1 MDIHRCSP
9 FYVTAAMGLAACL
22 ATASA
27 QAAPQA
33 SRATPE
39 THAAPAAATA
49 PAATSQAQGQVA
61 SAFDYSPLPVVTGTL
76 TQYLLTSTGDVEG
89 LLLSDGTQVLCP
101 HRLGDAVTQIVRP
114 GEQVSVS
121 GLKGRGRP
129 IVRAYAVTGP
139 RGRRIADEPGSET
152 ILPPANIGP
161 DVAVDGTIL
170 APLYDMT
177 GAVQGVVMRD
187 HSVIYVGRANAARLG
202 NWLRP
207 GASLHAIGTGV
218 NGGRG
223 TAINAR
229 EIGPDVNQAIH
240 IVPADAPPPG
250 AFPGSPGYDRIPGGD
265 TASE

>member
-1 MDIHRCSP
+1 MHIHRRSP
-9 FYVTAAMGLAACL
+9 LYVTAALGLVASL
-22 ATASA
+22 AG
-27 QAAPQA
+27 
-33 SRATPE
+33 
-39 THAAPAAATA
+39 APAIAASKPAAEAQHA
-49 PAATSQAQGQVA
+49 PAATPAAPATQPSQVQAT
-61 SAFDYSPLPVVTGTL
+61 SAFDYSPLPVVTGTVA
-76 TQYLLTSTGDVEG
+76 QYLLTSTGDVAG

-101 HRLGDAVTQIVRP
+101 HRLGDAATQVVRP

-121 GLKGRGRP
+121 GLKGRVHP
-129 IVRAYAVTGP
+129 IVRAYAISGP

-152 ILPPANIGP
+152 ALPPSNIGP
-161 DVAVDGTIL
+161 DVAVDGTVL
-170 APLYDMT
+170 AQLYDIT

-187 HSVIYVGRANAARLG
+187 HSLVYVGRANAARLA

-207 GASLHAIGTGV
+207 GATLHAIGTGV

-250 AFPGSPGYDRIPGGD
+250 AFPGSAAYDRIPGSD
-265 TASE
+265 TSAE